1 MREVLYNIL
10 ILFGINIKLVMLIKM
25 RLNETNNGVRV
36 GKHLSD
42 VFPIKNGFKQGNVLS
57 WLLFSFALEY
67 VISRVKVIQE
77 DLKSK
82 Q

>member
-1 MREVLYNIL
+1 MREVLYNNL
-10 ILFGINIKLVMLIKM
+10 TLFGINIKLVMLIKM

-36 GKHLSD
+36 AKHLSD
-42 VFPIKNGFKQGNVLS
+42 MFPIKNGFKQGNALS
-57 WLLFSFALEY
+57 WLLFSFALQY